1 VNGAVGD
8 VLPLALGVAISPIPI
23 IAAILMLLSPRAKR
37 TSLGFLAGW
46 VAGIVVVATAFTVLS
61 ALLPEDDPDA
71 SKPIQGV
78 LTILLGVGLLLLA
91 AKQWRGRPQQDVEP
105 ALPSWMSAIDTM
117 TAGKALGLGLLLS
130 ALNPKNLIMGAGAGV
145 AISAAS
151 LARGETVVVI
161 AVYTGVAASTVAV
174 PVIAYLLATDRMA
187 GPLESLRGWLVRENA
202 VVMAVLLL
210 VIGVVMVGNGI
221 AAF

>member
-1 VNGAVGD
+1 
-8 VLPLALGVAISPIPI
+8 
-23 IAAILMLLSPRAKR
+23 
-37 TSLGFLAGW
+37 
-46 VAGIVVVATAFTVLS
+46 
-61 ALLPEDDPDA
+61 
-71 SKPIQGV
+71 
-78 LTILLGVGLLLLA
+78 
-91 AKQWRGRPQQDVEP
+91 
-105 ALPSWMSAIDTM
+105 
-117 TAGKALGLGLLLS
+117 
-130 ALNPKNLIMGAGAGV
+130 MGAGAGV

-161 AVYTGVAASTVAV
+161 AVYTGVAASSVAV